1 MSVIIG
7 SARADE
13 FGGEGYGAKP
23 GDQLQKNTPDY
34 AGECSMQEWYLHPQG
49 WVVIRAKRADVR
61 ECLAQDMEYIVN
73 NPHIGYSQPKDQTL
87 YIASKPYGF
96 DASKVT
102 TDCDTDCARAERV
115 CICYAGVKLDIPV
128 LIGCPDFYTGTEI
141 SVLGNLGEFD
151 ILRDDKYCK
160 SSDYLLRGDILCT
173 PSKGH
178 TVTVLTDGPKVGGAV
193 VYKATGNV
201 YIREGAGTEYPTLG
215 VIPKGGLFYSKSVT
229 ENGWAQGEYEGIHGY
244 ASLKY
249 LTPAEVKEP
258 MLAVATGNVWE
269 RVTAGILGKAI
280 QVIPK
285 GAMVKLTGKTKNVLL
300 TKWYEVNYNGKVG
313 WASSKLL
320 KA

>member
-13 FGGEGYGAKP
+13 FGGDGYGAKP
-23 GDQLQKNTPDY
+23 GDQLQKTSPDY
-34 AGECSMQEWYLHPQG
+34 AGECSMQEWYLHPKG

-61 ECLAQDMEYIVN
+61 ECIAQDMEYICN
-73 NPHIGYSQPKDQTL
+73 NPHVGYSQPKDQTL
-87 YIASKPYGF
+87 YNASKPYGF

-102 TDCDTDCARAERV
+102 VDCDTDCARAERV

-151 ILRDDKYCK
+151 ILRSDKYTK
-160 SSDYLLRGDILCT
+160 SSDFLLRGDILCT
-173 PSKGH
+173 PSQGH
-178 TVTVLTDGPKVGGAV
+178 TVTVLTDGPKAGDVS
-193 VYKATGNV
+193 VYKATGNL
-201 YIREGAGTEYPTLG
+201 YIRDGAGTEYKPLG

-249 LTPAEVKEP
+249 LTPTEISTPTFAI
-258 MLAVATGNVWE
+258 ASGNVWE
-269 RVTAGILGKAI
+269 RMSAGVLGKAI

-285 GAMVKLTGKTKNVLL
+285 GAMVMLTGNTKNVLL
-300 TKWYEVNYNGKVG
+300 TKWYEVNYNGKIG
-313 WASSKLL
+313 WASGKLL